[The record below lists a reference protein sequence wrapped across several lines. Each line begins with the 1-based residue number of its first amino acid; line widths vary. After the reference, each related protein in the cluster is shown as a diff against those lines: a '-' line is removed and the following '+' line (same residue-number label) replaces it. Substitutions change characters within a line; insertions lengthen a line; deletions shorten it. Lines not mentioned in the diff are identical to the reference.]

1 MNKWEDINHFKADE
15 FLHPELLLPAMAYRL
30 DDLRREFGKP
40 LIVSSSLREIAK
52 NEQVGGVKN
61 SSHLVD
67 PATGFYSGVDLT
79 MLGNRISAADRHN
92 FVRYALWI
100 GFNRIGLYKDHFH
113 LDIETR
119 LPQEVIWLG

>member
-1 MNKWEDINHFKADE
+1 MVKWDEIIHFKADE
-15 FLHPELLLPAMAYRL
+15 FFHPELLLPAMAYRL

-40 LIVSSSLREIAK
+40 LIVSSSLREEAK
-52 NEQVGGVKN
+52 NKQVGGVKN

-79 MLGNRISAADRHN
+79 MAGNRISAGDRHS

-100 GFNRIGLYKDHFH
+100 GFSSIGLYKKHLH

-119 LPQEVIWLG
+119 LPQEKIWLG